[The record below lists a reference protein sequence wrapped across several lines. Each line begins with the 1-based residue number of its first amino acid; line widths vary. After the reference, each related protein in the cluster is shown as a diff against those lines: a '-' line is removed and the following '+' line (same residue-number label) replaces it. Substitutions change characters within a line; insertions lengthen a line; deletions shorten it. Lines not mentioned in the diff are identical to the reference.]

1 MSDRLLVSTRKG
13 LFTVGR
19 QDSGTWAIERV
30 SFLGDNV
37 TLTFTDP
44 RDGAWY
50 AALDHGHFG
59 VKLQRSED
67 QGASWEEIGVPEYP
81 EPPEGHEEE
90 KDWMGRVV
98 PWKLIRIWA
107 LEGGAADQPGLL
119 WAGTLP
125 GGLFVSTDR
134 GATWSLIRSLW
145 DDPRRI
151 QWSGGG
157 ADYAGIHSICVDP
170 RHSDHVTVAVSTGGV
185 WATEDG
191 GATWELR
198 GQGLRAEYVPPEK
211 TYNPLNQDVHRLVQ
225 CPAAPERCWIQH
237 HNGVF
242 RSDDGARTFE
252 EITNVP
258 PAVFGFAV
266 AVHPKD
272 PDTVWFVPSTKDEKR
287 IPVEGKVVVARTRD
301 GAATFEVLR
310 EGLPQDHAYDLT
322 LRHAL
327 DIDESGDRLAFGS
340 TTGSLWITE
349 NGGGTWSTVSEH
361 LPPVYAVRFVR

>member
-19 QDSGTWAIERV
+19 KGPGAWSIERV

-37 TLTFTDP
+37 SLALADP
-44 RDGAWY
+44 RDGTWY

-59 VKLQRSED
+59 VKLQRSDD
-67 QGASWEEIGVPEYP
+67 QGATWEEIAVPEYP
-81 EPPEGHEEE
+81 APPEGAAEE
-90 KDWMGRVV
+90 KDWMGRTI

-107 LEGGAADQPGLL
+107 LETGGADQPGLI

-125 GGLFVSTDR
+125 GGLFKSTDR
-134 GATWSLIRSLW
+134 GATWSMARALW

-151 QWSGGG
+151 KWAGGG
-157 ADYAGIHSICVDP
+157 ADYAGLHSICVDP
-170 RHSDHVTVAVSTGGV
+170 RNSDHLAVAVSTGGV

-198 GQGLRAEYVPPEK
+198 GQGLRAEYVPPED

-225 CPAAPERCWIQH
+225 CAAAPDRFWIQH

-242 RSDDGARTFE
+242 RSDDGARTFS

-266 AVHPKD
+266 AVHPEH
-272 PDTVWFVPSTKDEKR
+272 PDTAWFVPSTKDEKR
-287 IPVEGKVVVARTRD
+287 IPVDGKVVVARTRD
-301 GAATFEVLR
+301 GAKSFDVLCH
-310 EGLPQDHAYDLT
+310 GLPQDHAYDLT

-327 DIDESGDRLAFGS
+327 DIDASGDRLAFGS
-340 TTGSLWITE
+340 STGSLWVTE
-349 NGGGTWSTVSEH
+349 DGGDHWSSISNH
-361 LPPVYAVRFVR
+361 LPPVYAVRFVK